1 MQVNRIDLAQ
11 PAVNLD
17 AKVDLL
23 RSSAGATVAPEIR
36 ETHMSWVVMDRDT
49 VWKLK
54 KPVRYSFL
62 DFSTLAAREHACRE
76 ELRLNRRLAPATY
89 LGVVAIVRQFDGR
102 LVLGPAD
109 GEIVDW
115 LVKMRRLPAHRA
127 LDHAIRVSTVTI
139 SQIDALAECLAA
151 FYRAAPTA
159 ELGPAA
165 YASRFAAEH
174 SINRNL
180 LLHDRFKP
188 ELAGAA
194 VTLDAFDRALEARR
208 PLLDGRVAA
217 GRIVEGHGDLR
228 PEHVFLLDTP
238 VIIDC
243 LEFNRELRLVD
254 PFDELSFLSLECE
267 IAGAAWIGERLF
279 ARCTELLD
287 DRPQPQLLAFYR
299 AYRALL
305 RGRLSAAHLFEEQPR
320 DAERWLPQAQ
330 RYVALAAR
338 ALELPDG

>member
-1 MQVNRIDLAQ
+1 MQADRIDPS
-11 PAVNLD
+11 PATVHMA
-17 AKVDLL
+17 AKVDFL
-23 RSSAGATVAPEIR
+23 RSSAVATHAPDVR
-36 ETHMSWVVMDRDT
+36 ETHMSWVVMDRAS

-76 ELRLNRRLAPATY
+76 EVRLNRRLAPETY
-89 LGVVAIVRQFDGR
+89 LGVVPLVRRPDGR
-102 LVLGPAD
+102 LALGPAEGD
-109 GEIVDW
+109 VVDW
-115 LVKMRRLPAHRA
+115 LVKMRRLPADRA
-127 LDHAIRVSTVTI
+127 LDHKIHVAAVTI
-139 SQIDALAECLAA
+139 GQIDALADCLAA
-151 FYRAAPTA
+151 FYRAAPRA
-159 ELGPAA
+159 ELGAAA
-165 YASRFAAEH
+165 YARRFAAEQ
-174 SINRNL
+174 SINRSVL
-180 LLHDRFKP
+180 LNDQFKP
-188 ELAGAA
+188 ELAGAS
-194 VTLDAFDRALEARR
+194 VTLDAFDRALEASRA
-208 PLLDGRVAA
+208 LLDGRVAA

-254 PFDELSFLSLECE
+254 PFDELAFLSLECE

-305 RGRLSAAHLFEEQPR
+305 RARLSAAHLFEAQPR
-320 DAERWLPQAQ
+320 DAGRWLPQAR